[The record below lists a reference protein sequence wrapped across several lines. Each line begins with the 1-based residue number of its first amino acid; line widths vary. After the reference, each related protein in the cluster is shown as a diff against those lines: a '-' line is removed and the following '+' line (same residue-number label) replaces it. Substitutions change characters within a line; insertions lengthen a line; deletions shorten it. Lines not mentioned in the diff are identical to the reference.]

1 MFFIFFIA
9 KYIYL
14 VFISGIG
21 QGAKLTDISETYRTL
36 YGILCKLVM
45 SQHPTIEQYQTYKS
59 SFIYTNIYKIQFIEM
74 QYYSHCYTC
83 PL

>member
-1 MFFIFFIA
+1 MSLTMFFCFFIL

-14 VFISGIG
+14 NQSRCKTHGHFRN
-21 QGAKLTDISETYRTL
+21 LPTL

-45 SQHPTIEQYQTYKS
+45 SQHPTREQYQTYKS
-59 SFIYTNIYKIQFIEM
+59 TFIDTNIYKLQFIKIKYNS
-74 QYYSHCYTC
+74 QCLTC